1 MAEDLLGLGKAAEAL
16 VKQFAELARPL
27 LEPAA
32 KEAGDILADQLRY
45 IRLKSMVASME
56 RARKLLDE
64 KGIAPKMVPSKIF
77 FPILEGVFLED
88 ENDLAAMWARLLAS
102 AAGGGLGHPS
112 YPAIFSSLAGLD
124 ARLLDT
130 IYRRHMEQGAGEPVL
145 FTLQELGASVDTS
158 GEPFTRAVVNLKRS
172 DLCNAPALP
181 VGAPL
186 LYTDYGQEVP
196 YGQELPSHFK
206 VRLTSLG
213 YDFVRACQGPQP

>member
-45 IRLKSMVASME
+45 IRLKRMVASME

-77 FPILEGVFLED
+77 IPILEGVFLED

-112 YPAIFSSLAGLD
+112 YPAIFSSLAGLE
-124 ARLLDT
+124 RLLDT
-130 IYRRHMEQGAGEPVL
+130 IYRRHMEQGAGEPVP

-158 GEPFTRAVVNLKRS
+158 GEPFARAVMNLNRS
-172 DLCNAPALP
+172 DLCNVPVLPA
-181 VGAPL
+181 GAPL